1 MAISDDRLRE
11 LAQQMA
17 GLMGSPPVERPKP
30 TLVGKG
36 NVVPFQRQGLDPQ
49 TRDVI
54 YSRIRDLSKM
64 YWLAWLVRQETA
76 HVNCVIECLTDDAL
90 CKLRDDMERARECR
104 VEGIAFDDAGLVRSH
119 SG

>member
-1 MAISDDRLRE
+1 MAITDERLRE

-17 GLMGSPPVERPKP
+17 ALMAPPSPTKPVL
-30 TLVGKG
+30 TLVRPGKA
-36 NVVPFQRQGLDPQ
+36 VPFQRKGLDPQ

-54 YSRIRDLSKM
+54 YARIRDLSKM

-76 HVNCVIECLTDDAL
+76 HVNCVIECLTDEAL

-119 SG
+119 GG